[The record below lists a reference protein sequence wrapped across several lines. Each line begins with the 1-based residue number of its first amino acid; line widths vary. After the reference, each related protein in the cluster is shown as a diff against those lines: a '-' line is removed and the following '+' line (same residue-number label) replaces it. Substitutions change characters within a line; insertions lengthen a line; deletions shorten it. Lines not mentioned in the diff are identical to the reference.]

1 MELINSA
8 KTEQSWI
15 SGESVTKLLV
25 TLVPQMVTWQMQ
37 LQTTCAPHTAHAH

>member
-8 KTEQSWI
+8 QTVLSWI

-25 TLVPQMVTWQMQ
+25 TLQLQMATWQMQ
-37 LQTTCAPHTAHAH
+37 RQTTCVHHTAHAQ